1 MRSTIG
7 QVSKFRRFKSFLKND
22 AGSITQMLGLS
33 AIPLFAALGAAVDTV
48 RLNREQTAFHAAVD
62 SAVLAI
68 AADDR
73 SAISSQTTTQ
83 QAASIATLK
92 ELGKSYINASYKP
105 AAGSSN
111 DITVDLTI
119 TNQAITITATHSVPT
134 AIMGLFGAGTTTLN
148 TVSEVK
154 KAMRPVELTV
164 VMDTTGS
171 MATNNKIAGA
181 KTAAKS
187 LLNTLYGGTLAQAPQ
202 SEFIRVSLVPFAAA
216 VRLDKNAYDFDLGW
230 IDTTGANPL
239 SKLNFNDTTWNN
251 YMAWSQLKPGG
262 VTGVWNGCVEARTL
276 TGGLTQNDSAP
287 NPMVPNTLF
296 PAYFNPDTPTRPN
309 PSDPTQGQTM
319 KYGTDYITGF
329 YKGSGSYTASG
340 ENLTLSSGQAS
351 NWTDVGRLYVQK
363 NQNKYVNKTIGVE
376 NTTNYGPWDGCA
388 VSKIVPMTY
397 DRTKLEA
404 GIDAMTADG
413 NTLIAE
419 GLAWGWRTTSPT
431 EPFTKVEGTA
441 TIAASTLSIYDDVR
455 WRKVMVLMT
464 DGDNELSAGSYY
476 YNGGVY
482 SAYGRTRENM
492 TYNRVGTT
500 VDSSVMGYLDD
511 AMLDVCDGIKSKN
524 IELYVTSFGT
534 GVSTA
539 TKNRLQS
546 CATKPE
552 NYANSTTATD
562 LQVFF
567 DHIGQDVI
575 NKSVYVSK

>member
-1 MRSTIG
+1 MRSTTG
-7 QVSKFRRFKSFLKND
+7 QVSKFRRFGSFLKND

-62 SAVLAI
+62 AAVLAI

-73 SAISSQTTTQ
+73 SAIGSQTTSQ
-83 QAASIATLK
+83 QAASIALLQD
-92 ELGKSYINASYKP
+92 LGKSYINASYKP
-105 AAGSSN
+105 AAGTSN
-111 DITVDLTI
+111 DITVALTI
-119 TNQAITITATHSVPT
+119 TNQAISITATHSVPT
-134 AIMGLFGAGTTTLN
+134 AIMGLFGAGTTTLS
-148 TVSEVK
+148 TLSEVK
-154 KAMRPVELTV
+154 KAMRPVELTL

-171 MATNNKIAGA
+171 MATNNKITGA

-216 VRLDKNAYDFDLGW
+216 VRLDKDAYDFDLGW

-239 SKLNFNDTTWNN
+239 SHLNFNDANWNN

-276 TGGLTQNDSAP
+276 TGGLTQNDTAP
-287 NPMVPNTLF
+287 TGGNTLF
-296 PAYFNPDTPTRPN
+296 PAYFNPDTPTN
-309 PSDPTQGQTM
+309 STGNTLQ
-319 KYGTDYITGF
+319 YGTDYITG
-329 YKGSGSYTASG
+329 YYSGTGPYTASG
-340 ENLTLSSGQAS
+340 ENLTLTAGQAS
-351 NWTDVGRLYVQK
+351 LFTDPGRLVVQK
-363 NQNKYVNKTIGVE
+363 NQNKYINKTIGVE
-376 NTTNYGPWDGCA
+376 NLSNYGPWDGCA
-388 VSKIVPMTY
+388 ISKVVPMTY

-419 GLAWGWRTTSPT
+419 GLAWGLRSISPT
-431 EPFTKVEGTA
+431 EPFTKVEGTS
-441 TIAASTLSIYDDVR
+441 TIAAADISVYDDVR
-455 WRKVMVLMT
+455 WRKVMVMMT
-464 DGDNELSAGSYY
+464 DGDNELNAGTKGF
-476 YNGGVY
+476 NGGVY

-500 VDSSVMGYLDD
+500 VDSSIMGALDT
-511 AMLDVCDGIKSKN
+511 AMLDVCTLIKSKN

-546 CATKPE
+546 CATKPA

>member
-1 MRSTIG
+1 MRSDIG

-33 AIPLFAALGAAVDTV
+33 ALPLFAALGAAVDTV
-48 RLNREQTAFHAAVD
+48 RINREQTAFHAAVD

-73 SAISSQTTTQ
+73 AAIGGQTTAQ
-83 QAASIATLK
+83 QAASITLLQN
-92 ELGKSYINASYKP
+92 LGKEFINASYKP
-105 AAGSSN
+105 SAGTSN
-111 DITVDLTI
+111 DITVSLAI

-134 AIMGLFGAGTTTLN
+134 AIMGLFGAGSSTLTTT
-148 TVSEVK
+148 SEVK
-154 KAMRPVELTV
+154 KAMRPVELTL

-171 MATNNKIAGA
+171 MASNNKITGA

-187 LLNTLYGGTLAQAPQ
+187 LLTTLYGGSLAQAPQ

-216 VRLDKNAYDFDLGW
+216 VRLDKTAYDFDLGW
-230 IDTTGANPL
+230 IDTTGANPI
-239 SKLNFNDTTWNN
+239 SKLNFNDSSWNN

-262 VTGVWNGCVEARTL
+262 VTGVWNGCVEARSLTAL
-276 TGGLTQNDSAP
+276 TGGLTQDDTTP
-287 NPMVPNTLF
+287 DPMVPATLF
-296 PAYFNPDTPTRPN
+296 PAYFAPDTPTN
-309 PSDPTQGQTM
+309 SSGQTL
-319 KYGTDYITGF
+319 KYGSDYVTG
-329 YKGSGSYTASG
+329 YYNGSGPYTASG
-340 ENLTLSSGQAS
+340 ENLTLSAGQAS
-351 NWTDVGRLYVQK
+351 TFTDAGRLIVQK
-363 NQNKYVNKTIGVE
+363 NQAKYINKTIGVE
-376 NTTNYGPWDGCA
+376 NLTNYGPWDGCA
-388 VSKIVPMTY
+388 ASKVVPMTY

-413 NTLIAE
+413 PTLIAE
-419 GLAWGWRTTSPT
+419 GLAWGWRSISPN

-441 TIAASTLSIYDDVR
+441 TIAAATISPYDDVR

-464 DGDNELSAGSYY
+464 DGDNDLGAGNYGF
-476 YNGGVY
+476 NGTIY
-482 SAYGRTRENM
+482 SSYGRGRENLPD
-492 TYNRVGTT
+492 NRFGTT
-500 VDSSVMGYLDD
+500 VDSNIMTALDNG
-511 AMLDVCDGIKSKN
+511 MLNVCTSIKSKN

-534 GVSTA
+534 GVSA
-539 TKNRLQS
+539 TTKSRLQS
-546 CATKPE
+546 CATKPA

>member
-1 MRSTIG
+1 MRSDVS

-33 AIPLFAALGAAVDTV
+33 AIPLFLALGAAVDTV
-48 RLNREQTAFHAAVD
+48 RLNREQTAFMAAVD
-62 SAVLAI
+62 SAVLGI

-83 QAASIATLK
+83 QAASIATLTQVAK
-92 ELGKSYINASYKP
+92 DYINASYKP
-105 AAGSSN
+105 SAGTTN
-111 DITVDLTI
+111 DIAVNLSI
-119 TNQAITITATHSVPT
+119 TNQAIVLTATHAVPT
-134 AIMGLFGAGTTTLN
+134 AIMQLVGAGTTTL
-148 TVSEVK
+148 TTTSEVK
-154 KAMRPVELTV
+154 KAMRPVELTL

-171 MATNNKIAGA
+171 MATNSKIAGA

-216 VRLDKNAYDFDLGW
+216 VRLDQNAYDFDLGW

-239 SKLNFNDTTWNN
+239 SKLNFNDSNWNN

-262 VTGVWNGCVEARTL
+262 VTGVWNGCVEARSL
-276 TGGLTQNDSAP
+276 TAGLTQSDTAP
-287 NPMVPNTLF
+287 TGGDTLF
-296 PAYFNPDTPTRPN
+296 PAYFNPDTPTKPK
-309 PSDPTQGQTM
+309 PSDPTQGQTLQ
-319 KYGTDYITGF
+319 YGTDYITG
-329 YKGSGSYTASG
+329 YYSGSGGYTAAG
-340 ENLTLSSGQAS
+340 ENHGLTAAQAS
-351 NWTDVGRLYVQK
+351 NFTDAGRLYVQE
-363 NQNKYVNKTIGVE
+363 NQAKYVNKTIGVE

-388 VSKIVPMTY
+388 VSKMVPMTY

-419 GLAWGWRTTSPT
+419 GMAWGWRSISPS

-441 TIAASTLSIYDDVR
+441 TIAASTISVYDDVR

-464 DGDNELSAGSYY
+464 DGDNELSAGSYGF
-476 YNGGVY
+476 NGGVY

-500 VDSSVMGYLDD
+500 VDSSVMGALDT
-511 AMLDVCDGIKSKN
+511 AMLNVCTSIKSKN

-539 TKNRLQS
+539 TKSRLES
-546 CATKPE
+546 CATKPA